1 MASQIVR
8 RVLRARASEICA
20 AQSAINPSSARVFSC
35 FDRSLSSAAASDSD
49 LIRATLFPGDGI
61 GPEIAESV
69 KQVRSRYYTRAYI
82 YQNTYSV

>member
-8 RVLRARASEICA
+8 KLLRATRTKEVFS
-20 AQSAINPSSARVFSC
+20 NPNLPRVF
-35 FDRSLSSAAASDSD
+35 DRNFTAAAASDSSNSN

-69 KQVRSRYYTRAYI
+69 KEVLFQP
-82 YQNTYSV
+82 